1 MHVDVFHDT
10 ACPWCRIG
18 KRYLDEALARW
29 AGPTPTVRWRPFLL
43 APDIPPAG
51 LPFRDYMGV
60 RKGGAEG
67 LDPLFALV
75 TRAGAAAGLT
85 FRFDRVEVAPNTLLS
100 HVLIALAPAERQS
113 AVVDEIERAYFEEG
127 RNIGESAVLTD
138 LAAGVGFDPVAV
150 ADGLGSKTAQDAVR
164 AEADKAR
171 RLGVSGVPLFL
182 VAGAV
187 ALSGA
192 QSTAELLRA
201 FEQAAAQPLAQP

>member
-60 RKGGAEG
+60 RKGGTEG

-85 FRFDRVEVAPNTLLS
+85 FRFDQVEVAPNTLLS

-113 AVVDEIERAYFEEG
+113 AVVDGIERAYFEEG
-127 RNIGESAVLTD
+127 RNIGELAMLTD
-138 LAAGVGFDPVAV
+138 VAAAAGLDPAAI
-150 ADGLGSKTAQDAVR
+150 ADGLRSEAAR
-164 AEADKAR
+164 AEADEAR
-171 RLGVSGVPLFL
+171 RFGIRGVPLFL
-182 VAGAV
+182 VDGAV

-192 QSTAELLRA
+192 QPTAALLRA
-201 FEQAAAQPLAQP
+201 FDQASAQPLVQR